1 MRDTMKILLLT
12 SLLFAS
18 ISHAQIKKGDTID
31 LKIKGVPVED
41 QVTINGSYMVNSS
54 GRLRLPYL
62 KAFTITD
69 KKKESIRKYIESA
82 YKDAQI
88 YKNPIITVEFRTP
101 TENRHYI
108 TKHFLYFSVSD
119 EVEKPGQ
126 QRYKKS
132 SRIIDAVNTAIP
144 TSSAALNRVELLRN
158 AKLYRFNMKNP
169 THAREL
175 VYPNDQIILRQKS
188 SLCK

>member
-1 MRDTMKILLLT
+1 
-12 SLLFAS
+12 
-18 ISHAQIKKGDTID
+18 
-31 LKIKGVPVED
+31 
-41 QVTINGSYMVNSS
+41 MVNSS
-54 GRLRLPYL
+54 GRLHLPYL

-69 KKKESIRKYIESA
+69 KKKESIRKYIKSA

-108 TKHFLYFSVSD
+108 TKHFLYFSVSGV
-119 EVEKPGQ
+119 VEKPGQ
-126 QRYKKS
+126 QLYKKS

-144 TSSAALNRVELLRN
+144 TKSAALNRVELLRN